1 MCLLLFIIKGVGIMK
16 KRRLL
21 LALLFVSPLLIT
33 PAIILLEPMYGVDM
47 IDGWVERTTDTRY
60 A

>member
-1 MCLLLFIIKGVGIMK
+1 MK

-60 A
+60 V

>member
-1 MCLLLFIIKGVGIMK
+1 MK

-33 PAIILLEPMYGVDM
+33 PATILLEPMHGADM